1 MALVELPQKMLNM
14 EGKYTKEQLCAKH
27 IKKSLTYAYDF
38 NNKIIE
44 TNHIIGFG
52 I

>member
-1 MALVELPQKMLNM
+1 M

-27 IKKSLTYAYDF
+27 IKKSLTYACAF
-38 NNKIIE
+38 NNKIID
-44 TNHIIGFG
+44 TNHVIGFG